1 MGSGHRCG
9 PNTGSPPVPGLALT
23 LLSTVTYLYWIP
35 WGITRYCC
43 SELIS
48 IKLDTTFLQK
58 ALVSPNSPGPSGWA
72 SSTYPH
78 RPSTARFHI
87 LSLPGA
93 SPRGFTLRSTFG
105 ARWLKSVQWAEL
117 QTNGKRLLTRE
128 KHIPVCVGTTHQY
141 QQRYQHQVKITE
153 AAQLTR
159 HQKLRRR
166 TTVWPQACA
175 KRNDW
180 RKKST
185 THAQS
190 LSSRPK
196 RRWRIGEPLNCVL
209 RTHALPLSFPPQQPP
224 HPAQFRGFEGPPR
237 AFQSASARLFFPP
250 SLLHMTPAPSSPP
263 NPSPQ
268 LLRSQSCPP
277 FSSCSTSPV
286 SSLNGV
292 QLPRGRRLVLS
303 DRILWLSPCKKLAP
317 GISITPSSI
326 DHQGVPRGEPSD
338 RCPRPSPFKR
348 PEGGATA

>member
-1 MGSGHRCG
+1 MQTGLGSGHRCG

-23 LLSTVTYLYWIP
+23 LLRTVTYLYWIP

-87 LSLPGA
+87 LSLPGT

-224 HPAQFRGFEGPPR
+224 PLSFAALKGRPGLSKAQ
-237 AFQSASARLFFPP
+237 ARDCSF
-250 SLLHMTPAPSSPP
+250 
-263 NPSPQ
+263 
-268 LLRSQSCPP
+268 LLR
-277 FSSCSTSPV
+277 FFT
-286 SSLNGV
+286 
-292 QLPRGRRLVLS
+292 
-303 DRILWLSPCKKLAP
+303 
-317 GISITPSSI
+317 
-326 DHQGVPRGEPSD
+326 
-338 RCPRPSPFKR
+338 
-348 PEGGATA
+348 